1 MRVVDNEGFSKLKG
15 SLGNRVQV
23 NRVSDAAVIMTIT
36 GDGIF
41 DVTRG
46 TATNVAWCHASGS
59 GVRRIV

>member
-15 SLGNRVQV
+15 SLGNHVQV

-46 TATNVAWCHASGS
+46 TATNVA
-59 GVRRIV
+59 